1 MPFQCRERERE
12 SEAFVDDATRSLGD
26 TCRALENEILQILS
40 RTLLSSSPLIL
51 DWIEISL

>member
-1 MPFQCRERERE
+1 M
-12 SEAFVDDATRSLGD
+12 DDATRSLGD